1 MTRRGWI
8 MTTCCAVLA
17 VGASTLQRPAP
28 TLIWNASASV
38 PIGLYA
44 VRPVGNLS
52 PGELV
57 LVRPPEAI
65 ASFLQERGYVPMGV
79 PILKHVAALPGQS
92 VCRTGRRITVDAN
105 AVGRALDRD
114 PRGRNLPVWQG
125 CRVVASGEVFLMNR
139 HTKGSFDGRYFGL
152 LPASTIV
159 GRVTPLQTERN

>member
-28 TLIWNASASV
+28 KLIWNSSASV

-65 ASFLQERGYVPMGV
+65 ASFLHERGYVATGV

-92 VCRTGRRITVDAN
+92 VCRTGRTITVDEN

-114 PRGRNLPVWQG
+114 RRGRNLPVWEG
-125 CRVVASGEVFLMNR
+125 CRIVATGEVFLMNP
-139 HTKGSFDGRYFGL
+139 HSEGSFDGRYFGP

-159 GRVTPLQTERN
+159 GRVTPLWIERN